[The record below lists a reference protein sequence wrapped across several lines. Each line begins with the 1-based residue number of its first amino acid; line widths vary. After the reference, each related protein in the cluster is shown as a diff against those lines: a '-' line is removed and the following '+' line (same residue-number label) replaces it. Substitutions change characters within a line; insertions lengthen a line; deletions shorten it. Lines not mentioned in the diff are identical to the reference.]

1 MEPDEDFHGQLLRR
15 RLGADFSPQIA
26 YQTGMVT
33 VHQLPQSLVIARC
46 DQRHEPLVL
55 LVLR

>member
-1 MEPDEDFHGQLLRR
+1 MQPHEDFHGQLFRR
-15 RLGADFSPQIA
+15 RLGADLGPQIA
-26 YQTGMVT
+26 HQTGMMT
-33 VHQLPQSLVIARC
+33 VYQLPQGRVIAYR

>member
-15 RLGADFSPQIA
+15 RLGADFGPQIA
-26 YQTGMVT
+26 HQTGMMT
-33 VHQLPQSLVIARC
+33 VHQLAQGLVIARR